1 MYAESGRTMRRV
13 LIAAGVA
20 AITVLAAACGSSGSS
35 STSGASGGSS
45 GSVTLK
51 LGFLANVTHA
61 SALVGI
67 KEGFFTKNLGH
78 GVTLKLT
85 PFSTGTEESTA
96 LLAGQLD
103 AAYVGP
109 NPAIKA
115 WQTSNGKLIK
125 IISGAASGGAALV
138 VKKSITSPSQLKGQS
153 LATPSLGNTQD
164 VALRFWLKQHSM
176 TATQTGGGD
185 VSIKPV
191 SPNSAAVL
199 EFKSGQIAGGWEPA
213 PYDIEMVQDGGHELV
228 NEASLW
234 PGGKFVTTNLVVTQ
248 AFLAAHPSAV
258 NGLLKG
264 QIEANDFIHNHQSQA
279 EAAVNAELTSVLG
292 KGLKP
297 SVLSASFQQITFTN
311 DPIASSL
318 ATDAQHAVAV
328 GLLKPVNNINGLY
341 DLGPLN
347 KLLAAAGEPQ
357 VSP

>member
-1 MYAESGRTMRRV
+1 MRRV

-20 AITVLAAACGSSGSS
+20 AITVLAAGCGSSGSGSSGSSGSS
-35 STSGASGGSS
+35 SGP
-45 GSVTLK
+45 VTLR
-51 LGFLANVTHA
+51 LGFLANITHA
-61 SALVGI
+61 PALVGV
-67 KEGFFTKNLGH
+67 KEGFFTKNLGN

-125 IISGAASGGAALV
+125 VISGAASGGAALV
-138 VKKSITSPSQLKGQS
+138 VKKNITSATQLKSQS

-164 VALRFWLKQHSM
+164 VSLRYWLKQHSL

-185 VSIKPV
+185 VSVKPV
-191 SPNSAAVL
+191 TPNSAAVL

-213 PYDIEMVQDGGHELV
+213 PYDIEMVQDGGHMLV

-248 AFLAAHPSAV
+248 AFLKAHAAAV
-258 NGLLKG
+258 NGLLKA
-264 QIEANDFIHNHQSQA
+264 QVQANDYINKNTAAA
-279 EAAVNAELTSVLG
+279 ETAANAELTSLLG

-297 SVLSASFQQITFTN
+297 SVLAASFKEITFTN

-318 ATDAQHAVAV
+318 AADAKHAEAV
-328 GLLKPVNNINGLY
+328 GLLQPVSLTGLY
-341 DLGPLN
+341 DLAPLN
-347 KLLAAAGEPQ
+347 AQLKAAGEAQ
-357 VSP
+357 VSS